1 MAACDCISLAHPDAD
16 RRTIARSDEV
26 DVLPSLGLQ
35 TMIEKT
41 SIRGTFRNVILGLIA
56 AMLMLTGAD
65 CSAAVLNSP
74 TAAGKAGY
82 DVHRDVVFDPAHKL
96 ALDVYTPKDALHA
109 PVVVFFYGGAW
120 QTGSRREYRFVG
132 SALAPEGVVVV
143 IPDYRKYPQVT
154 LDGFM
159 SDATDAV
166 GWTRTHISAY
176 GGAPDTIFLMGYSAG
191 AQMGALLSTDSGW
204 LAKVGMKP
212 RDLAGFIGLAGPYR
226 FPQITD
232 PDLMNILGSTPEQ
245 QRRSQPFDFVDG
257 DEPPM
262 LLLQGDA
269 DRMVNPANAATLMY
283 ALRAYREPAEL
294 HLYPGV
300 DHDAIVQSLS
310 RASSLHD
317 QEMAQIMAFIRAHSA
332 GAPSKSQLP

>member
-1 MAACDCISLAHPDAD
+1 
-16 RRTIARSDEV
+16 
-26 DVLPSLGLQ
+26 
-35 TMIEKT
+35 
-41 SIRGTFRNVILGLIA
+41 
-56 AMLMLTGAD
+56 MLMTVMDAG
-65 CSAAVLNSP
+65 CSAVVLNSP
-74 TAAGKAGY
+74 EGAESGY
-82 DVHRDVVFDPAHKL
+82 DVHRDIVFDPAHKL
-96 ALDVYTPKDALHA
+96 ALDVYTPKGALHA

-132 SALAPEGVVVV
+132 SALAAQGVVVV
-143 IPDYRKYPQVT
+143 IPDYRKYPQVK

-191 AQMGALLSTDSGW
+191 AQMGALLATDSEW

-226 FPQITD
+226 FPSITD
-232 PDLMNILGSTPEQ
+232 PVLMNILGSTPEQ

-300 DHDAIVQSLS
+300 DHDTIVQSLARPS
-310 RASSLHD
+310 PLHD
-317 QEMAQIMAFIRAHSA
+317 QEMAQILAFIRAHS
-332 GAPSKSQLP
+332 GGSPSKGQLP